1 MHRRSLL
8 ALSVAAT
15 AACRRSTMDDAAFP
29 APKLPAGYPARFHTE
44 GNAIVDAAGKVR
56 LFHGVAVPDV
66 LWIAEHNDATIGF
79 FDERLFHTAF
89 EWKANIMRLSIMP
102 AVYRRHGPAATL
114 RALDVSVAFARK
126 YGLYLIITL
135 HAIGYPP
142 DGRYVS
148 LVDWNYGELYRIS
161 DAEIV
166 AFWELI
172 ARQYRHERAVAFYEL
187 INEPVQ
193 ILPDGTFGYGDDA
206 GPWMRW
212 RDYAERLV
220 DRIRTIDPDKIVV
233 VGGLEYAYDLS
244 HVIAAP
250 VRRPNIVY
258 ATHPYA
264 GADWK
269 RPWQTAFLD
278 TAARYP
284 VFATEFGWGEGMEEA
299 KDTAPG
305 VYHDAIL
312 AAFDQAGISWT
323 AWSMSHTFP
332 PSLLAKADFSR
343 TTDYGS
349 FIRAALG
356 QRAPAA

>member
-1 MHRRSLL
+1 MDGSLYP
-8 ALSVAAT
+8 
-15 AACRRSTMDDAAFP
+15 FP
-29 APKLPAGYPARFHTE
+29 PLPAGYPGVFHTQ
-44 GNAIVDAAGKVR
+44 GHTIVDAQGTVR

-66 LWIAEHNDATIGF
+66 LWIAQTNNADIGF
-79 FDERLFHTAF
+79 FDERLFRTAYL
-89 EWKANIMRLSIMP
+89 WKADTLRLSIMP
-102 AVYRRHGPAATL
+102 AVYRRHGPEATL

-148 LVDWNYGELYRIS
+148 LVDWKYGELYRIT
-161 DAEIV
+161 DAEIT
-166 AFWELI
+166 AFWQLI
-172 ARQYRHERAVAFYEL
+172 ARQYRHEPAVAFYEL

-206 GPWMRW
+206 GPWTLW
-212 RDYAERLV
+212 RDYAEGLV
-220 DRIRTIDPDKIVV
+220 DRIRGIDPDKIII

-250 VRRPNIVY
+250 VRRANIVY

-269 RPWQTAFLD
+269 RPWQEAFLD
-278 TAARYP
+278 TARVYP
-284 VFATEFGWGEGMEEA
+284 VFATEFGWGPGMEEA
-299 KDTAPG
+299 KDTVPG
-305 VYHDAIL
+305 VYHEALL
-312 AAFDQAGISWT
+312 AAFAAAGISWT

-332 PSLLAKADFSR
+332 PSLLATPDFTR
-343 TTDYGS
+343 TTAYGS
-349 FIRAALG
+349 AIRAALE
-356 QRAPAA
+356 QAASPT